1 MHTLPRTTSAA
12 IPTPYQPCQRRSG
25 TPVELLWQLYG
36 VGGRVNT
43 MTSRSQRIVPMLPQ
57 QTVQPKNKEA
67 CTAAPLQNREHGANA
82 FDPGD
87 DEDDCFVEPASF
99 VVTADHDP
107 GRDDGGPLGR
117 RFCWSGWE
125 VVDNHPKLTR
135 RMPMRRDT
143 ATAGGGVSGAV
154 GPAGRTRDQARCVV
168 SSTGLLWR

>member
-1 MHTLPRTTSAA
+1 M
-12 IPTPYQPCQRRSG
+12 
-25 TPVELLWQLYG
+25 
-36 VGGRVNT
+36 
-43 MTSRSQRIVPMLPQ
+43 VPLLPQ

-67 CTAAPLQNREHGANA
+67 CTAAPLQNREHGANS

-107 GRDDGGPLGR
+107 GRDDGGTLGW

-125 VVDNHPKLTR
+125 VVGDHPKPTQ

-143 ATAGGGVSGAV
+143 ALQVEAFLA
-154 GPAGRTRDQARCVV
+154 
-168 SSTGLLWR
+168 L